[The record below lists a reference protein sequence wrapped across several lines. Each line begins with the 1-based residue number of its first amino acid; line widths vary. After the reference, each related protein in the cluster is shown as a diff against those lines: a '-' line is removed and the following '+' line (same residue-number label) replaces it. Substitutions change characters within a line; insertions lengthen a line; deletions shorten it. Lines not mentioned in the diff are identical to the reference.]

1 MKNFDNQLFI
11 REEKNGITVYDIND
25 DKYTFYEGIKYESI
39 ENKNK
44 EELISLLNE
53 NQNLISRNIDYS
65 YPFRLNWLIENKCN
79 LDCIYCYASDKI
91 DIKKS
96 NENIYKT
103 VEAINNLHVLNIG
116 LTGGEPTL
124 NPYLE
129 RIIEMFS
136 SKCAIVLDT
145 NATTDVFLKLS
156 NTLKKANVLVRIS
169 IDSVDDEINKKV
181 RPSKRKNFSSFKNI
195 DKNIDILIK
204 NDIYPLIHTVITN
217 LNKNYLDDI
226 AKYLI
231 KKKIKIWHLYSVNY
245 SDKCKDFY
253 NTIKVDK
260 QEMENIYHRLKALY
274 SDKIKI
280 TLESKSNDFSQ
291 CAIGMIDSNG
301 RFFLDTVYN
310 GIKYIGK
317 DSFSPTKDE
326 YAKELNIKGHCIE
339 YLSLLDENK

>member
-11 REEKNGITVYDIND
+11 REEKNGITVYDINE
-25 DKYTFYEGIKYESI
+25 DKYTFYEGIKYDRI
-39 ENKNK
+39 KNKSK
-44 EELISLLNE
+44 EELISLLNN

-65 YPFRLNWLIENKCN
+65 YPFRLNWLVENKCN

-91 DIKKS
+91 DIKNN
-96 NENIYKT
+96 NENIYRT

-129 RIIEMFS
+129 RIIELFS

-145 NATTDVFLKLS
+145 NATTDVFLKIS

-169 IDSVDDEINKKV
+169 IDSVNEEINKKI
-181 RPSKRKNFSSFKNI
+181 RPSKNKKINSFEMI
-195 DKNIDILIK
+195 DKNIDVLIN

-217 LNKNYLDDI
+217 LNKDYLDDI

-245 SDKCKDFY
+245 SDKCKDIY

-260 QEMENIYHRLKALY
+260 QEMKEIYQRLKTLY

-291 CAIGMIDSNG
+291 CAIGLIDAKG

-317 DSFSPTKDE
+317 DIFSPTRDE
-326 YAKELNIKGHCIE
+326 YAKELNIEGHCIE
-339 YLSLLDENK
+339 YLSLPGEEK

>member
-25 DKYTFYEGIKYESI
+25 DKYTFYEGISYDSI
-39 ENKNK
+39 KNKTK
-44 EELISLLNE
+44 EELLTFLND
-53 NQNLISRNIDYS
+53 NQNLISRNIDFS

-79 LDCIYCYASDKI
+79 LDCIYCYASDKF
-91 DIKKS
+91 DIEKS

-103 VEAINNLHVLNIG
+103 IEAINNLHVLNIG

-129 RIIEMFS
+129 KIIEKLS
-136 SKCAIVLDT
+136 SKCAIVIDT
-145 NATTDVFLKLS
+145 NATTDVFSKIS

-169 IDSVDDEINKKV
+169 IDSVDEEINKKV
-181 RPSKRKNFSSFKNI
+181 RPSKIKSISTFEKI

-204 NDIYPLIHTVITN
+204 QNIYPLIHTVITS
-217 LNKNYLDDI
+217 LNKDYLDDL

-231 KKKIKIWHLYSVNY
+231 KKKIKVWHLYSVNY
-245 SDKCKDFY
+245 CDKCKEYYDD
-253 NTIKVDK
+253 IKVDK
-260 QEMENIYHRLKALY
+260 QEMENIYQRLKVQY

-280 TLESKSNDFSQ
+280 TLESKSNNFSQ
-291 CAIGMIDSNG
+291 CAIGMIDSKG

-326 YAKELNIKGHCIE
+326 YAKELNIEGHCIE
-339 YLSLLDENK
+339 YLSLPDEL